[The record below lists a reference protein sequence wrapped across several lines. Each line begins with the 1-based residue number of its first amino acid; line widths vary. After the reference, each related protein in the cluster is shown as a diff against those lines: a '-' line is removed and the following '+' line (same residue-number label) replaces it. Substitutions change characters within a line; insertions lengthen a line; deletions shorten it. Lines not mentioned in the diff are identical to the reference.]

1 MMEQMPRIRFPER
14 SLLAAMLGE
23 YAPTDVRRAAQR
35 LRAEG
40 APALAIDDDIAGL
53 ARGLAFAEVSRSPAV
68 LDVLPPLFWLEAERE
83 DGSGARG
90 IGGWVVEKKSGGLA
104 IRGFSIAFGYEAVPE
119 PQGRATIPFGAAA
132 QEEQEETRY
141 VRGLVTAI
149 CLPEMLSQ
157 MGESSP
163 VVLMP
168 ADASDQDASVLRGFR
183 LSMAIS
189 PGSAPT

>member
-40 APALAIDDDIAGL
+40 APALAIKDDIAGL

-104 IRGFSIAFGYEAVPE
+104 IRGFSIAFGHEAVPE